1 VAFPPDPRAAGPGSG
16 RTGCPGCVAG
26 LPVVLTDSNVSTYPL
41 FAILSDKSSP
51 DTLPFGPT
59 ALGRAIGPNDLF
71 RRLGPRGTGEVCP
84 GAATGSP
91 LFHGFLAPG
100 SDRAAKRTRAS
111 QTRRQKTQPK
121 PACGGIKSPQ
131 MDTAQKLCFDPFPRP
146 TANRL
151 QTRILFALNT
161 LLPIWQPAATMN
173 ASESQLSL
181 RCAASTPAASLT
193 AISHQ
198 LPVHHNQ
205 FTDSQATNLFRRFY
219 RVRSP

>member
-1 VAFPPDPRAAGPGSG
+1 MTFS
-16 RTGCPGCVAG
+16 AG
-26 LPVVLTDSNVSTYPL
+26 LARGAPVSCAP
-41 FAILSDKSSP
+41 ARP
-51 DTLPFGPT
+51 Q
-59 ALGRAIGPNDLF
+59 
-71 RRLGPRGTGEVCP
+71 
-84 GAATGSP
+84 AAH
-91 LFHGFLAPG
+91 FYGFLAPG
-100 SDRAAKRTRAS
+100 SDRSAKRTRAS
-111 QTRRQKTQPK
+111 QTRRKKHKHSLT

-151 QTRILFALNT
+151 QTRILFALDT

-181 RCAASTPAASLT
+181 RCAASTPAAGLT